1 VSELAYITTSM
12 NTNIRDDSS
21 ASESDVCTDMIV
33 EEWDGSGRT
42 EQRVGDV
49 ASGGVT
55 GEERVTRW

>member
-1 VSELAYITTSM
+1 M

-33 EEWDGSGRT
+33 NEWDGSGRT